1 MIKLL
6 RVDHRLLHGQVA
18 MAWTQSLD
26 SDCILIANDAVVNDN
41 IRKTTMKL
49 AKPNGVKLVM
59 KNIEDSI
66 AALNAGVTDKY
77 KLFIV
82 VESIED
88 AYRLAKGYAGIRSI
102 NLGGCKPK
110 EDIVKTIYKTIP
122 VTARDEEMLKEL
134 LNDGI
139 EIEIRQ
145 VPGESIREHVR
156 RKIMLVQAILIG
168 LIAMFVTFEW
178 MFGTNLGSRPIITG
192 MLVGLVM
199 GDLKTGIILGATLEM
214 VFIGSITLGAAVPP
228 DVITGGILGAAFAI
242 STGKGADVALALAFP
257 IATLYLVVDNV
268 LTLGILPFFLHKA
281 DNYIEKGDFKGM
293 ERMHILGGFVVKSLP
308 RGIICAVAFY
318 LGTPVMNRV
327 LEAIPVFVQNGLV
340 AAAGFIPALGIALL
354 AQMILSKK
362 TMVYFILGF
371 ALAAYLKI
379 PMLGIAMMAGCLAV
393 ILVQMQGTQKV
404 AVQEVEDDDF

>member
-110 EDIVKTIYKTIP
+110 EDIVKTLYKTIP

-134 LNDGI
+134 LNDGTFSRR
-139 EIEIRQ
+139 ETGPPLIRPWPPMRPTGQ
-145 VPGESIREHVR
+145 RSISRSVR
-156 RKIMLVQAILIG
+156 PSKRCLIL
-168 LIAMFVTFEW
+168 
-178 MFGTNLGSRPIITG
+178 
-192 MLVGLVM
+192 
-199 GDLKTGIILGATLEM
+199 
-214 VFIGSITLGAAVPP
+214 
-228 DVITGGILGAAFAI
+228 
-242 STGKGADVALALAFP
+242 
-257 IATLYLVVDNV
+257 
-268 LTLGILPFFLHKA
+268 
-281 DNYIEKGDFKGM
+281 
-293 ERMHILGGFVVKSLP
+293 
-308 RGIICAVAFY
+308 
-318 LGTPVMNRV
+318 
-327 LEAIPVFVQNGLV
+327 
-340 AAAGFIPALGIALL
+340 
-354 AQMILSKK
+354 
-362 TMVYFILGF
+362 
-371 ALAAYLKI
+371 
-379 PMLGIAMMAGCLAV
+379 
-393 ILVQMQGTQKV
+393 
-404 AVQEVEDDDF
+404 